1 MDTNIYNEKVMGL
14 KTKINDLEEDI
25 LKGRKKP
32 QTLHDFKAVFQE
44 LRDIVNTYNE
54 IYNNL
59 PTGPSKNR
67 LLEVFERENTFL
79 DKYFNLMNVL
89 NEYHNRIGFVSN
101 EEIQLEWKNIKILL
115 NYNQLYDQLYNQSY
129 KNTKTLLSSNGL
141 FREATEE
148 IKELDEKIN
157 LLEEEKENAL
167 SYMEKLENASERVI
181 SDELISS
188 KKEEENKRLE
198 YIRRTEKEKLDAI
211 DYFVERLDD
220 TKEIEDIKDVKQEEI
235 AARKEDIVVNQ
246 VYLSTLSTYEEKKN
260 YLELILVNIETL
272 PGRKMTVKFK
282 EDKKRINRYYASYW
296 LKCHSKLQQVERE
309 EELRLQKLEEE
320 YQKIIEKAKKREY
333 GNLALKF
340 RDIEEELFGI
350 ANRANAYLGTN
361 QVVAAASFK
370 GEPFYVL
377 KTDLNDF
384 SRVFMKYKRLQH
396 ELQEFAKE
404 NDFEISMDIER
415 FEEIE
420 RKSFYGIHLLELREK
435 LPENIE
441 KIETLKTQFSKVCKS
456 KAFATYAGIKTMF
469 HNLAIPEEKSEVL
482 TEILENPFKLLY
494 TKEHTNEEKRNVFSS
509 ILTNIEDYTK
519 KFKEQNLEKFSL
531 KSTSVIEKAKRQA
544 QRCVQLLPKKNKKT
558 AKIINIKEAKNKKAV
573 MKGCLGI
580 AAAAALICGISYI
593 SEQTSV
599 VGEKDMSIEA
609 SLPSSLN
616 DFHIDFDEVA
626 ETNDA
631 LENVSVFESTQ
642 LSQASIDSVES
653 LFKEKEEEKTK
664 PAPKPIVTPKETFK
678 EEINDELEEIRTEET
693 RQTEYL
699 NFGDKVKPKE
709 GAKIYENYVDAANEI
724 NGKATYYN
732 EERAREAGI
741 TREAVGF
748 TYEYNGETIF
758 ISSKDEDAEAKKNA
772 LEANGAHQINV
783 QFENQFGYEGI
794 YLSDDVYTV
803 ENGNGM
809 GR

>member
-25 LKGRKKP
+25 LKDRKMP
-32 QTLHDFKAVFQE
+32 ENLNGFKKLMQE
-44 LRDIVNTYNE
+44 SRDIIDAYNE

-67 LLEVFERENTFL
+67 LLEVFERENAFL
-79 DKYFNLMNVL
+79 VEFFNLMNVL
-89 NEYHNRIGFVSN
+89 NEYHNRIGFVSD
-101 EEIQLEWKNIKILL
+101 EEIQLEWKNVKTIL
-115 NYNQLYDQLYNQSY
+115 NYNQLYDQLT
-129 KNTKTLLSSNGL
+129 KNAEALLSSDGL
-141 FREATEE
+141 FGEAT
-148 IKELDEKIN
+148 ELDEKIN

-167 SYMEKLENASERVI
+167 AYMEKLENADERVI
-181 SDELISS
+181 SDDLISS
-188 KKEEENKRLE
+188 KKEEENKRLN
-198 YIRRTEKEKLDAI
+198 YIQKSEKEALEAI

-220 TKEIEDIKDVKQEEI
+220 TKENNIQEETPKEI
-235 AARKEDIVVNQ
+235 IARKEDIVVNQ
-246 VYLSTLSTYEEKKN
+246 VYLSTLSTYEEKKA
-260 YLELILVNIETL
+260 YLELILANIEKL
-272 PGRKMTVKFK
+272 PGRKKTVKFK
-282 EDKKRINRYYASYW
+282 DDVKRINRYYASYW

-435 LPENIE
+435 LPENLE
-441 KIETLKTQFSKVCKS
+441 KIETLKTQFSKACKS
-456 KAFATYAGIKTMF
+456 KSFATYAGMKTMF
-469 HNLAIPEEKSEVL
+469 HKLAMPEEKSEVL

-509 ILTNIEDYTK
+509 ILTYIEDYTK

-544 QRCVQLLPKKNKKT
+544 KRCAQLLPKKNKKT
-558 AKIINIKEAKNKKAV
+558 AKIINIKEAKNREAV

-580 AAAAALICGISYI
+580 AAAAAIICGTSYI
-593 SEQTSV
+593 SEQTSI
-599 VGEKDMSIEA
+599 VGQKDMSIEA

-616 DFHIDFDEVA
+616 DYHINFDEIA

-631 LENVSVFESTQ
+631 LESISISESTQ
-642 LSQASIDSVES
+642 LSQTTVDNVES
-653 LFKEKEEEKTK
+653 LFKEKEEEKAKPT
-664 PAPKPIVTPKETFK
+664 PAPIITPKETHK
-678 EEINDELEEIRTEET
+678 EEINDELEEIHIEET
-693 RQTEYL
+693 GQEEYL
-699 NFGDKVKPKE
+699 DFGDEVKPRE
-709 GAKIYENYVDAANEI
+709 GAKVYENYVDAANEI
-724 NGKATYYN
+724 NGKTAYYN

-741 TREAVGF
+741 TREAAGF
-748 TYEYNGETIF
+748 TYEYNGETVF
-758 ISSKDEDAEAKKNA
+758 ISVKDEDAEAKKNA

-794 YLSDDVYTV
+794 YLSDDVYTI

-809 GR
+809 SR